1 MAGFKDVPTFSELRF
16 PQLRGPSYTIN
27 VRAGTPV
34 EVTEKIHA
42 SASRALQLP
51 EVKAS
56 RALQLPEVKAS
67 LAKLQLEILNDT
79 APVATKKLLDAG
91 RFYAEF
97 AKAADIRPE

>member
-56 RALQLPEVKAS
+56 